1 MKSKLFVPVVLVLS
15 TSLFGQDPALEDMP
29 TLRTFESHRITSAD
43 PTGGNADWWDIGPG
57 QTRVLAEIQGPGR
70 IVHFRD
76 NITSSEPHHLQLH
89 VLRIYWDGEKEP
101 SVEAPFGDFFGVGF
115 GFTERFSSALM
126 CIDQRPGKPA
136 DPAAMGAAR
145 NCYIPMPFAR
155 SARITLTN
163 EGKQPS
169 RHWVEINYRTQ
180 KSLPPDQLYFHAQY
194 RQATPPPEGPYLILD
209 AKGRGHLVGCVLSVK
224 NNDGGWWG
232 EGDEIVWIDGKH
244 AMQGT
249 GSEDYFCESYGLRAG
264 CFPYFGVTVLEEPFT
279 TAYRW
284 HVPDPV
290 TFRKSLRFLIE
301 HGNGSP
307 PFRSG
312 NYYYSVA
319 YWYQTEPH
327 APFPKLPSVQERL
340 SWAISPAKGAIEGE
354 NMKVLS
360 RTGGIT
366 EIQTEERWSG
376 SKQLWWRDAK
386 VGDKLELALPVAKA
400 GRYRLIMHN
409 TRANDYGSFRF
420 DLDGEKL
427 CGPVDFYSAT
437 NITKLVTLGERD
449 LAEGEH
455 RLSAEVVGA
464 NPAAKPRYMFG
475 LDYVKL
481 EAVK

>member
-1 MKSKLFVPVVLVLS
+1 MKSYLVLPAVLVLS
-15 TSLFGQDPALEDMP
+15 ASLFGQEPSLDDLPALRD
-29 TLRTFESHRITSAD
+29 FESHRITSAD
-43 PTGGNADWWDIGPG
+43 PIGRQRRLVGHRAG

-76 NITSSEPHHLQLH
+76 NITSAEPHHLQLH

-101 SVEAPFGDFFGVGF
+101 SVEAPIGDFFGVGF
-115 GFTERFSSALM
+115 GFTEKFSSALM
-126 CIDQRPGKPA
+126 CIDQRPGKLT

-163 EGKQPS
+163 EGKLSS
-169 RHWVEINYRTQ
+169 RHWVEINYRTYE
-180 KSLPPDQLYFHAQY
+180 KSPPDQLYFHAQY
-194 RQATPPPEGPYLILD
+194 RQGTPPPQGPYLILD
-209 AKGRGHLVGCVLSVK
+209 AKGRGHLVGCVLSIK

-232 EGDEIVWIDGKH
+232 EGDEILWIDGKH

-249 GSEDYFCESYGLRAG
+249 GSEDYFCESYGLRPG
-264 CFPYFGVTVLEEPFT
+264 CFPYFGVTVQEEPFT

-301 HGNGSP
+301 QGDGNP

-312 NYYYSVA
+312 NFYYSIA

-327 APFPKLPSVQERL
+327 APFPKLPSVAERL
-340 SWAISPAKGAIEGE
+340 SWAAGGKGVIEGE
-354 NMKVLS
+354 SMKILAK
-360 RTGGIT
+360 TGGVT
-366 EIQTEERWSG
+366 EVQTEGRWSG

-400 GRYRLIMHN
+400 GRYRVIMNN
-409 TRANDYGSFRF
+409 TLAHDYGIFQF
-420 DLDGEKL
+420 YLDGEKL
-427 CGPVDFYSAT
+427 GEPLDFYQR
-437 NITKLVTLGERD
+437 GERHETGH
-449 LAEGEH
+449 AG
-455 RLSAEVVGA
+455 
-464 NPAAKPRYMFG
+464 
-475 LDYVKL
+475 
-481 EAVK
+481 